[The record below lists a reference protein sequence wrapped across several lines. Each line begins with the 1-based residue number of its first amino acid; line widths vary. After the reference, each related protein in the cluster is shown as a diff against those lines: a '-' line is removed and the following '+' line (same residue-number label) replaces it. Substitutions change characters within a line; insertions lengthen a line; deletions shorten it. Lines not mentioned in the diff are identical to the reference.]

1 MAETALELLRLNLDR
16 LPPLRSNAN
25 KRSGLDALVAVSSG
39 LEKVERLVSQLED
52 ALDGE
57 DRKEEAREILRQI
70 LLARLPNPP
79 EGGNVADAIEGL
91 AAQVDAQ
98 QSLEAVTLL
107 RCLAV
112 DAMLSRTWEASF
124 ERPVVT
130 IVERALPELASL
142 SGTVQKRQTYEK
154 YGVLK
159 TVHGRV
165 EEMLAPFVSVS
176 GDLAAVLG
184 ARQLLAQTLS
194 NPLLKAYCAPSHMAQ
209 VRVGFDVVNNKLAGL
224 LKDAASVP
232 ANMMDC
238 KQAIADQLA
247 YCEEHSNFL
256 TKRYFATY
264 LAIADAALQKFLISL
279 RGRFKAQIVPRLSE
293 GGVLQKR
300 YPFREAGRQIRLSI
314 PLRNLGPGISSNV
327 TVRIEADPERFL
339 LATEELLLGSV
350 AAGDFSAVFNGEV
363 MTETD
368 AIVFL
373 LTVEW
378 DETGGAE
385 RQKDEF
391 LATANAQRCDID
403 WPAQTYRRPYSTDV
417 AKGDTFVGR
426 VDKVQTLG
434 NKMLRAPMESFYVT
448 GQKRVGKTSLVLA
461 AVAFAMEHSP
471 EPGIVS
477 KYLLWGTIANA
488 DPAASLRE
496 LGTQIAEFMIDSFPA
511 DVQTPSLSFDGSI
524 AALTRLAD
532 IAAKV
537 RPGLKYVIVIDEFDE
552 IHPEL
557 YQHGNLAETFF
568 ANIRALTTC
577 ENVCLILVGGE
588 SMPFVM
594 DRQGQK
600 LNKFVRVPLDYF
612 SRDAEWEDFQLLV
625 QKPSADVLEWHEDAI
640 AEVFNVTNGNPFFAK
655 IVCAAVFEDCVRERD
670 SDVTRQEVR
679 LAIAAQVPTFDTN
692 AFAHLWQD
700 GIHKPVNEREP
711 DILRRCRTLVLVAR
725 AARRN
730 LPITIENLLAQKHGL
745 MLPDT
750 EIVPVLHN
758 FVGRLVLRENQGQ
771 YTFVLPIFR
780 AWLVEVGGSR
790 LIADALG
797 EELAHH
803 VQTAEDKAFVQSN
816 EITALVRNWPTYQGR
831 EITSDEVRAWF
842 EQAEGHRQQ
851 RLLFRLLQHLRF
863 YGDVEIREAFKTLHS
878 FIRPSLPPFVIRKRT
893 DRRSDVLLTYADG
906 EGKSGQFYASRYA
919 ETNEVAAKSIVAP
932 YHFSQQVREKMEAGL
947 KPASLLFLDDLVA
960 TGRSLARNL
969 SRFVSAN
976 EVLLRELSIP
986 VTAMALAVTTDGDEM
1001 VRNVIGAF
1009 DWLQF
1014 DLRYVDVVGPRE
1026 QAFSGDLGIWTSQ
1039 DEKERAK
1046 ALCQDL
1052 GALIYPNNPL
1062 GFGDQGLLISFP
1074 MNCPNNT
1081 LPILHSP
1088 SRAEASRSWRPL
1100 FLRTIH

>member
-1 MAETALELLRLNLDR
+1 M
-16 LPPLRSNAN
+16 
-25 KRSGLDALVAVSSG
+25 AVSSG
-39 LEKVERLVSQLED
+39 LEKIELLVAQLED
-52 ALDGE
+52 ALE
-57 DRKEEAREILRQI
+57 VEERKKDAREILRQV

-79 EGGNVADAIEGL
+79 ENGSVAEAIEAL
-91 AAQVDAQ
+91 AAQIDAK
-98 QSLEAVTLL
+98 QSLEAVALL

-112 DAMLSRTWEASF
+112 DAMLSPTREASF

-130 IVERALPELASL
+130 IVEHALPELASL
-142 SGTVQKRQTYEK
+142 SGSVQKRQTYEK
-154 YGVLK
+154 YEILK
-159 TVHGRV
+159 TIHGRV

-176 GDLAAVLG
+176 GDLAAILG
-184 ARQLLAQTLS
+184 ARQILAQTLT
-194 NPLLKAYCAPSHMAQ
+194 NPLLKAYCASSHLAQ
-209 VRVGFDVVNNKLAGL
+209 VRVGFDVVNTTLGSL
-224 LKDAASVP
+224 LNNTKNLP
-232 ANMMDC
+232 LNIINC
-238 KQAIADQLA
+238 KQAITDQLA
-247 YCEEHSNFL
+247 YCKAHSNFL
-256 TKRYFATY
+256 TRRYFATY
-264 LAIADAALQKFLISL
+264 LAIVDAALEKFLISV

-300 YPFREAGRQIRLSI
+300 YPFREAGRLIRLSI
-314 PLRNLGPGISSNV
+314 PLRNLGPGDSSNV

-368 AIVFL
+368 AVVFL

-378 DETGGAE
+378 DEAGGAE
-385 RQKDEF
+385 RQTEEF

-403 WPAQTYRRPYSTDV
+403 WQAQTYRRPYSTDV

-426 VDKVQTLG
+426 VDKVQALG
-434 NKMLRAPMESFYVT
+434 NKMLRTPMESFYVT
-448 GQKRVGKTSLVLA
+448 GQKRVGKTSLALA
-461 AVAFAMEHSP
+461 AVAFAKQHSP
-471 EPGIVS
+471 EPGIES

-511 DVQTPSLSFDGSI
+511 GVQAPSLSFDGSI

-532 IAAKV
+532 IGAKV
-537 RPGLKYVIVIDEFDE
+537 CPGLKYVIVIDEFDE

-568 ANIRALTTC
+568 ANIRALTNC

-612 SRDAEWEDFQLLV
+612 SRDVEWEDFQLLV

-640 AEVFNVTNGNPFFAK
+640 GEVFNVTNGNPFFAK
-655 IVCAAVFEDCVRERD
+655 IVCAAVFEDCVHERD

-679 LAIAAQVPTFDTN
+679 SAISAQVPTFDTN

-711 DILRRCRTLVLVAR
+711 DVLRRCRTLVLVAR

-730 LPITIENLLAQKHGL
+730 LPITIENLLAEKHGL

-750 EIVPVLHN
+750 EIMPVLHN
-758 FVGRLVLRENQGQ
+758 FVGRFVLRENQGQ

-780 AWLVEVGGSR
+780 AWLVEVGGGR

-803 VQTAEDKAFVQSN
+803 VQAAEDKAFVRSN
-816 EITALVRNWPTYQGR
+816 EVTELVRKWPTYQGR
-831 EITSDEVRAWF
+831 EITSDQVRAWF
-842 EQAEGHRQQ
+842 EQADGHRQQ
-851 RLLFRLLQHLRF
+851 RLLFKLLQHLRF
-863 YGDVEIREAFKTLHS
+863 YDDVEIREGFKTLHS

-893 DRRSDVLLTYADG
+893 DRRLDVLLTYADG

-919 ETNEVAAKSIVAP
+919 EINEVAAKSIVAP
-932 YHFSQQVREKMEAGL
+932 YHFSEKVREKIAAGL
-947 KPASLLFLDDLVA
+947 KPAALLFLDDLVA
-960 TGRSLARNL
+960 TGRSLAKNL
-969 SRFVSAN
+969 SGFVRAN
-976 EVLLRELSIP
+976 EALLRELNIP
-986 VTAMALAVTTDGDEM
+986 VTAMALAVTPDGDQM
-1001 VRNVIGAF
+1001 IRDVIGAF

-1014 DLRYVDVVGPRE
+1014 DLRYVDVVGPRD
-1026 QAFSGDLGIWTSQ
+1026 QAFSGALGIWSSQ
-1039 DEKERAK
+1039 DEKEQAK

-1052 GALIYPNNPL
+1052 GSLIYPNNPL
-1062 GFGDQGLLISFP
+1062 GFGDQGLLITFP
-1074 MNCPNNT
+1074 VNCPNNT

-1100 FLRTIH
+1100 FLRTVH

>member
-1 MAETALELLRLNLDR
+1 M
-16 LPPLRSNAN
+16 
-25 KRSGLDALVAVSSG
+25 AVSSG
-39 LEKVERLVSQLED
+39 LEKVERLVAQLED
-52 ALDGE
+52 ALDSE
-57 DRKEEAREILRQI
+57 DREKDARAILRQALI
-70 LLARLPNPP
+70 ARLPNSP
-79 EGGNVADAIEGL
+79 ESGSVADAIESL
-91 AAQVDAQ
+91 AAQGDAM
-98 QSLEAVTLL
+98 QSLEAATLL
-107 RCLAV
+107 RCLARDV
-112 DAMLSRTWEASF
+112 VSSAREASI

-130 IVERALPELASL
+130 IVERALPELASFC
-142 SGTVQKRQTYEK
+142 GTVQKRQTYEK
-154 YGVLK
+154 YEVLK
-159 TVHGRV
+159 TVHGRA
-165 EEMLAPFVSVS
+165 EETLAPFVNVPA
-176 GDLAAVLG
+176 DLDAVMG
-184 ARQLLAQTLS
+184 ARQLLARTLN
-194 NPLLKAYCAPSHMAQ
+194 NPLLKAYCAPSHLAQ
-209 VRVGFDVVNNKLAGL
+209 IRAGFEVVNNKLARL
-224 LKDAASVP
+224 LKDTASLP

-238 KQAIADQLA
+238 KQAIGDQLA
-247 YCEEHSNFL
+247 YCEAHSNFL

-264 LAIADAALQKFLISL
+264 LTIADAALEKFLTSV
-279 RGRFKAQIVPRLSE
+279 RGRFKAQIVPRLSD
-293 GGVLQKR
+293 GGILQKR
-300 YPFREAGRQIRLSI
+300 YPFREAGRQIKLSI
-314 PLRNLGPGISSNV
+314 PLRNLGPGIASNV

-339 LATEELLLGSV
+339 FANEELLLGSV

-368 AIVFL
+368 AVVFL
-373 LTVEW
+373 LSVKW
-378 DETGGAE
+378 DETGGPE
-385 RQKDEF
+385 RQEVEF
-391 LATANAQRCDID
+391 MATANAQRSDID
-403 WPAQTYRRPYSTDV
+403 WQAQTYRRPYSTDV

-426 VDKVQTLG
+426 VDKVQALG
-434 NKMLRAPMESFYVT
+434 NKMLRTPMESFYVT
-448 GQKRVGKTSLVLA
+448 GQKRVGKTSLALA
-461 AVAFAMEHSP
+461 AVAFAKEHAA
-471 EPGIVS
+471 EPGIEL
-477 KYLLWGTIANA
+477 KYLLWGAIANA

-496 LGTQIAEFMIDSFPA
+496 LGTHIAEFMIDSFPA
-511 DVQTPSLSFDGSI
+511 GVQTPALSFDGSI

-588 SMPFVM
+588 NMPFVM

-612 SRDAEWEDFQLLV
+612 SRDSEWEDFQLLV
-625 QKPSADVLEWHEDAI
+625 QKPSANVLEWHEDAI
-640 AEVFNVTNGNPFFAK
+640 AEVFNVTKGNPFFAK

-670 SDVTRQEVR
+670 SDVTGQEVR
-679 LAIAAQVPTFDTN
+679 SAIAAQVPTFDTN

-725 AARRN
+725 TARRN

-758 FVGRLVLRENQGQ
+758 FVGRSVLRENQGQ

-803 VQTAEDKAFVQSN
+803 VQAAEDQAFVQSN
-816 EITALVRNWPTYQGR
+816 EIAALVRSWPTYQGR
-831 EITSDEVRAWF
+831 EITGDEVRAWF

-851 RLLFRLLQHLRF
+851 RLLFKLLQHLRF
-863 YGDVEIREAFKTLHS
+863 YGDVEIREALKTLHS
-878 FIRPSLPPFVIRKRT
+878 FIRPSLPTFVIRKRT

-906 EGKSGQFYASRYA
+906 EGKSGQFYTSRYA
-919 ETNEVAAKSIVAP
+919 ETNGLAAKSIIAP
-932 YHFSQQVREKMEAGL
+932 YHFSEQVREKMAAGL
-947 KPASLLFLDDLVA
+947 KPAALLFLDDLVA
-960 TGRSLARNL
+960 SGRSLARNL
-969 SRFVSAN
+969 SRFVSVN
-976 EVLLRELSIP
+976 EVLLREMNIP
-986 VTAMALAVTTDGDEM
+986 VTAMALAVTPDGDEM
-1001 VRNVIGAF
+1001 VRDAMGVF

-1014 DLRYVDVVGPRE
+1014 DLRYVDIIGPRE
-1026 QAFSGDLGIWTSQ
+1026 QAFPEDLGIWTSQ

-1046 ALCQDL
+1046 ALCRDL
-1052 GALIYPNNPL
+1052 GALIYPHNPF
-1062 GFGDQGLLISFP
+1062 GFSDQGLLVSFP
-1074 MNCPNNT
+1074 VNCPNNT

-1088 SRAEASRSWRPL
+1088 SRAEASRSWHPL
-1100 FLRTIH
+1100 FPRAIH

>member
-1 MAETALELLRLNLDR
+1 M
-16 LPPLRSNAN
+16 
-25 KRSGLDALVAVSSG
+25 AVSSG
-39 LEKVERLVSQLED
+39 LEKVERLVAQLED
-52 ALDGE
+52 ALDSE
-57 DRKEEAREILRQI
+57 DREKEARAILRQV
-70 LLARLPNPP
+70 LVARLPNSP
-79 EGGNVADAIEGL
+79 ESGSVADAIEAL
-91 AAQVDAQ
+91 AAQGDAM
-98 QSLEAVTLL
+98 QSLQAATLL
-107 RCLAV
+107 RCLGR
-112 DAMLSRTWEASF
+112 DAMVSSAREASI

-130 IVERALPELASL
+130 IVERALPELASFC
-142 SGTVQKRQTYEK
+142 GAVQKRQTYEK
-154 YGVLK
+154 YEVLK

-165 EEMLAPFVSVS
+165 EETLAPFVNVPA
-176 GDLAAVLG
+176 DLDAVLG
-184 ARQLLAQTLS
+184 ARQLLARTLNS
-194 NPLLKAYCAPSHMAQ
+194 PLLKAYCAPSHLAQ
-209 VRVGFDVVNNKLAGL
+209 IRAGFEVVNNKLARL
-224 LKDAASVP
+224 LKDTASLP

-238 KQAIADQLA
+238 KQAIGDQLA
-247 YCEEHSNFL
+247 YCEAHSNFL

-264 LAIADAALQKFLISL
+264 LAIADAGLEKFLTSV
-279 RGRFKAQIVPRLSE
+279 RGRFKAQIVPRLSD
-293 GGVLQKR
+293 GGILQKR
-300 YPFREAGRQIRLSI
+300 YPFREAGRQIKLSI
-314 PLRNLGPGISSNV
+314 PLRNLGPGIASNV

-339 LATEELLLGSV
+339 FANEELLLGSV

-368 AIVFL
+368 AVVFL
-373 LTVEW
+373 LSVKW
-378 DETGGAE
+378 DETGGPE
-385 RQKDEF
+385 RQEVEF
-391 LATANAQRCDID
+391 MATANAQRSDID
-403 WPAQTYRRPYSTDV
+403 WQAQTYRRPYSTDV

-426 VDKVQTLG
+426 VDKVQALG
-434 NKMLRAPMESFYVT
+434 NKMLRTPMESFYVT
-448 GQKRVGKTSLVLA
+448 GQKRVGKTSLALA
-461 AVAFAMEHSP
+461 AVAFAKEHAA
-471 EPGIVS
+471 EPGIES
-477 KYLLWGTIANA
+477 KYLLWGAIANA

-496 LGTQIAEFMIDSFPA
+496 LGTHIAEFMIDSFPA
-511 DVQTPSLSFDGSI
+511 GVQTPALSFDGSI

-588 SMPFVM
+588 NMPFVM

-612 SRDAEWEDFQLLV
+612 SRDSEWEDFQLLV
-625 QKPSADVLEWHEDAI
+625 QKPSANVLEWHEDAI
-640 AEVFNVTNGNPFFAK
+640 AEVFNVTKGNPFFAK

-670 SDVTRQEVR
+670 SDVTGQEVR
-679 LAIAAQVPTFDTN
+679 SAIAAQVPTFDTN

-725 AARRN
+725 TARRN
-730 LPITIENLLAQKHGL
+730 LPITIETLLAQKHGL

-758 FVGRLVLRENQGQ
+758 FVGRSVLRENQGQ

-803 VQTAEDKAFVQSN
+803 VQAAEDEAFVQSN
-816 EITALVRNWPTYQGR
+816 EIAALVRRWPTYQGR

-842 EQAEGHRQQ
+842 EQAEGYRQQ
-851 RLLFRLLQHLRF
+851 RLLFKLLQHLRF
-863 YGDVEIREAFKTLHS
+863 YGDVEIREALKTLHS
-878 FIRPSLPPFVIRKRT
+878 FIRPSLPTFVIRKRT

-906 EGKSGQFYASRYA
+906 EGKSGQFYTSRYA
-919 ETNEVAAKSIVAP
+919 ETNGLAAKSIVAP
-932 YHFSQQVREKMEAGL
+932 YHFSEQVREKIEAGL
-947 KPASLLFLDDLVA
+947 KPAALLFLDDLVA
-960 TGRSLARNL
+960 SGRSLARNL

-976 EVLLRELSIP
+976 EALLREMSIP
-986 VTAMALAVTTDGDEM
+986 VTAMALAVTPDGDEM
-1001 VRNVIGAF
+1001 VRDAMGVF

-1014 DLRYVDVVGPRE
+1014 DLRYVDIVGPQE
-1026 QAFSGDLGIWTSQ
+1026 QAFPEDLGIWTTQ

-1046 ALCQDL
+1046 ALCRDL
-1052 GALIYPNNPL
+1052 GALIYPHNPF
-1062 GFGDQGLLISFP
+1062 GFGDQGLLVSFP
-1074 MNCPNNT
+1074 VNCPNNT

-1088 SRAEASRSWRPL
+1088 SRAEASRSWHPL
-1100 FLRTIH
+1100 FPRAIH